1 MSRIDKIKEGDLLIN
16 RTTKKPYIVLEINRY
31 QRKVYGSGSSG
42 STRKKFLLLSHQGRQ
57 TWKVDT
63 EVKVNYYLP
72 GSPYYDDIR

>member
-1 MSRIDKIKEGDLLIN
+1 MSRIDKIKQGDLLVN
-16 RTTKKPYIVLEINRY
+16 RTTKKPYIVLEVKKY
-31 QRKVYGSGSSG
+31 QRKVYGSGPSG

-63 EVKVNYYLP
+63 EVKVNYYPP